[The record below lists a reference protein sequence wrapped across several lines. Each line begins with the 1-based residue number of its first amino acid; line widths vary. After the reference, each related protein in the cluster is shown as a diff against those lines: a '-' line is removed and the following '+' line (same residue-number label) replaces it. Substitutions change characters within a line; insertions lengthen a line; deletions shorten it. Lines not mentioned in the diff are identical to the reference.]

1 MPGRVERK
9 GLKDGGVT
17 EYVGLFKIKPGR
29 LQQVRDEVVRNLT
42 SRGNAREV
50 YASWSVHDAKYVIF
64 EEEKMI
70 LVTISFDQTFDK
82 YFDDALASMDGN
94 MAGFGWTEN
103 IEGGP
108 EQIASWTWDEFKN
121 FLVRNQTESLVF
133 ANTVSEAT
141 VAELREG
148 LRLSKAFQQVLD
160 NPEAAEALRHP
171 ALQPLLA
178 EAAG

>member
-1 MPGRVERK
+1 V
-9 GLKDGGVT
+9 
-17 EYVGLFKIKPGR
+17 
-29 LQQVRDEVVRNLT
+29 
-42 SRGNAREV
+42 SRGDAREV

-64 EEEKMI
+64 EEENAI

-82 YFDDALASMDGN
+82 YFDDALASLGGDMS
-94 MAGFGWTEN
+94 GFGWFEN
-103 IEGGP
+103 VEGGP
-108 EQIASWTWDEFKN
+108 EQITSWTWEEFKN
-121 FLVRNQTESLVF
+121 FLVRNQTEALVF

-148 LRLSKAFQQVLD
+148 LRLRAAFEQVLD
-160 NPEAAEALRHP
+160 NPEAEEALGHP